1 MMTTTRQP
9 VALVT
14 GGRQGIGQA
23 IVKQLATAG
32 FAVAFT
38 ARNQNDDCLELIE
51 YCESVGSR
59 ACYLPSDLADIT
71 SHHALVKAVVSWGG
85 GLDCLIN
92 NAGVSSLSRGDLLAL
107 TPESFDHVMGVNV
120 RGTLFL
126 SQTIAKWM
134 LENPTEHYRSI
145 ISISSVSALMASP
158 ERADYC
164 MSKAAL
170 AMMNKT
176 LALRLASDN
185 IGVFELRPGI
195 IKTSM
200 TAGVAS
206 RYDQRIAEGLVP
218 AKRWGVP
225 EDIGQAVVPFAQGNM
240 AFASGCAI
248 ELDGGLSINRL

>member
-1 MMTTTRQP
+1 MKMTKQP

-23 IVKQLATAG
+23 IVEYLAKAG

-38 ARNQNDDCLELIE
+38 ARNASDRCEALIAA
-51 YCESVGSR
+51 CEAVGSR
-59 ACYLPSDLADIT
+59 ARYFPSDLADLN
-71 SHHALVKAVVSWGG
+71 SHHDLLEGVINWGG
-85 GLDCLIN
+85 GLDCLVN
-92 NAGVSSLSRGDLLAL
+92 NAGISSLRRGDLLEL
-107 TPESFDHVMGVNV
+107 TTESFDRVMGVNV

-126 SQTIAKWM
+126 SQAVAKWM
-134 LENPTEHYRSI
+134 LEASSEFYRSI

-170 AMMNKT
+170 AMLNKA
-176 LALRLASDN
+176 LALRLGSDN

-195 IKTSM
+195 IKTGM

-206 RYDQRIAEGLVP
+206 RYDQRIADGLVP
-218 AKRWGVP
+218 AQRWGVP
-225 EDIGQAVVPFAQGNM
+225 DDIGRAVVPFARGEM
-240 AFASGCAI
+240 AFASGSAI